1 MKVHTGM
8 EQVESLRCINW
19 HLHEVLGSA
28 PATILMIFFCK
39 VKFFLL
45 LEELLPKIIP
55 CTMCPYSCHFTLC
68 IHTAAMLHYMSYSC
82 YVALCIHTTA
92 MLHYVSTQLPV
103 TLCPYSCHVALC
115 VHTAAM
121 LHYVYIQL
129 PCYTMCPHSCLLHC
143 VHTAAM
149 LHCVSTQLLCCTTF
163 HKNITLRTF
172 LQQCT
177 TTLHIRALK

>member
-1 MKVHTGM
+1 
-8 EQVESLRCINW
+8 
-19 HLHEVLGSA
+19 
-28 PATILMIFFCK
+28 MIFFCK

-103 TLCPYSCHVALC
+103 TLCPYSCHVTLC

-121 LHYVYIQL
+121 LHYIPQEYYLKNFSPAMYYHTSHQGPKVNDICFT
-129 PCYTMCPHSCLLHC
+129 PNSEIHAYT
-143 VHTAAM
+143 
-149 LHCVSTQLLCCTTF
+149 CC
-163 HKNITLRTF
+163 
-172 LQQCT
+172 
-177 TTLHIRALK
+177 